1 MKSLSF
7 VFLLLFIASCGK
19 AFKTTVKGKV
29 LNPVTGLGIENAR
42 VILQK
47 AGGGLPAGLET
58 VEFVYTDAS
67 GNFEISAKKLKS
79 LTASVILDGNDYYSI
94 GWKESGNDF
103 SVLSPKKGEVTEADF
118 WAVPFGELKISLH
131 NVNCQGSTDSLYFER
146 IYLTSANV
154 VVFQPFTLTGCYNN
168 DGSFA
173 KVQSGQYLIKWKVTR
188 AGITN
193 NYSQELTVNENQQ
206 TYYNIDY

>member
-79 LTASVILDGNDYYSI
+79 LTGN
-94 GWKESGNDF
+94 
-103 SVLSPKKGEVTEADF
+103 
-118 WAVPFGELKISLH
+118 
-131 NVNCQGSTDSLYFER
+131 
-146 IYLTSANV
+146 
-154 VVFQPFTLTGCYNN
+154 
-168 DGSFA
+168 GSFDA
-173 KVQSGQYLIKWKVTR
+173 
-188 AGITN
+188 
-193 NYSQELTVNENQQ
+193 
-206 TYYNIDY
+206 